1 MEDTLLSKKEIAEL
15 FSTGKFEATF
25 PYLAEEVIWKIAG
38 DKQLNGK
45 SEVVSICKD
54 AALTESLSQTI
65 ITTEQVI
72 KDDNKVV
79 IKGSGEFIRHGKK
92 VRLVAACDI
101 YEFNADHQVESISSY
116 CIEER

>member
-25 PYLAEEVIWKIAG
+25 PYLAEEVTWKIAG

-45 SEVVSICKD
+45 SEVMSICKD
-54 AALTESLSQTI
+54 AALTESLSQSI
-65 ITTEQVI
+65 MTTEQVI

-101 YEFNADHQVESISSY
+101 YEFNADDQVERISSY